1 MIYFLL
7 VDRFY
12 NGDPSNDGQ
21 INLADPQAFH
31 GGDLRG
37 VSEKLEYLDELGVE
51 TLWLGPITQM
61 RTEKFYEWGAY
72 HGYWL
77 ENPLEVEPRFGT
89 WNDIDALQRGL
100 HKRNIGLALDI
111 VYNHVAPE
119 SPRVKTH
126 PAWFHH
132 AGPIVDWHNSAEVMD
147 HDVHGLPDLDQSN
160 PEVYGWLRDASM
172 YWLERL
178 RPAAFRLDAV
188 RHMQPEFVAQIGDE
202 IRAKAGR
209 GFQLWGE
216 VFDGNVA
223 QVQATQAA
231 AKLDVVFDY
240 PLHYALID
248 VVCKGQ
254 PAAAIAAALDRTR
267 GSDPESWI
275 TFADNHD
282 TARVTGQCG
291 GSSQRVD
298 LILELLFTLRGR
310 PMITWGTEWGFD
322 GLNEPEN
329 RADMRW
335 DSAWP
340 MDRMAGMRLW
350 NTRRKEDEVL
360 RRGEWRTVGL
370 GADWFVVERT
380 LANDLRWVV
389 YNGGEQRE
397 IAGITFDKASVSVLT
412 PPREAVSALRV
423 KSGRIVIAADTS
435 VLKSGEQML
444 IVGDAPEFGGWNA
457 DRALV
462 LPATTKLDD
471 AAYVYKLAIRH
482 ANGTVTWET
491 GENRWLL
498 GAQPRLQVAWRN

>member
-12 NGDPSNDGQ
+12 NGDPTNDGT

-37 VSEKLEYLDELGVE
+37 VAEKLEYLDELGVE

-77 ENPLEVEPRFGT
+77 ENPFEVEPRFGT
-89 WNDIDALQRGL
+89 WEDADALQRGL

-119 SPRVKTH
+119 SPRTTSH
-126 PAWFHH
+126 PQWFHH
-132 AGPIVDWHNSAEVMD
+132 AGPILAWTNEAEILD

-160 PEVYGWLRDASM
+160 PEAYAWLRDASI

-188 RHMQPEFVAQIGDE
+188 RHMKPEFLAQIGDE

-223 QVQATQAA
+223 RVQAAKSA

-254 PAAAIAAALDRTR
+254 PASAIAAALDRTR

-282 TARVTGQCG
+282 TPRVTGVCG
-291 GSSQRVD
+291 GNAQRVD

-310 PMITWGTEWGFD
+310 PLITWGTEWGFD
-322 GLNEPEN
+322 GLKEPEN

-335 DSAWP
+335 DDAWP
-340 MDRMAGMRLW
+340 MNRMAGLRMW
-350 NTRRKEDEVL
+350 NARRKEDEVL
-360 RRGEWRTVGL
+360 RRGDWRTVGL
-370 GADWFVVERT
+370 GPDWFVIERT
-380 LANDLRWVV
+380 LGKDRRWVV
-389 YNGGEQRE
+389 YNGGPQRE
-397 IAGITFDKASVSVLT
+397 IAGITFDEASVSVLR
-412 PPREAVSALRV
+412 PPRQAVSALRV
-423 KSGRIVIAADTS
+423 TAGKVAISAD
-435 VLKSGEQML
+435 VPGLKPGEKVL
-444 IVGDAPEFGGWNA
+444 IVGDAPEFGQWNDA
-457 DRALV
+457 NAPE
-462 LPATTKLDD
+462 LPATVRVGDS
-471 AAYVYKLAIRH
+471 AYVYKLAIRH
-482 ANGTVTWET
+482 VDGSVTWET

-498 GAQPRLQVAWRN
+498 GAQPRLELAWRN